1 MPAVPFTAVLR
12 RAGFQPALFRGPR
25 NNAGWKPFEA
35 QDEPALRY
43 AIRIASPQ
51 ACTSH
56 ADGLHMNPKPAM
68 LTRLI
73 HFISGLTRSRYT
85 RALEDELARL
95 RAENRALLNSIL
107 GIAGIPPLRLDAE
120 LARDQRIAA
129 AAAPARHAT
138 PHPTSHPA
146 PRTIV
151 PPASAIARGSA
162 ARADSPAASS
172 ASGASAASA
181 RAPRPN
187 RLILPAN
194 ALRRRSWQQIGRMLE
209 IADARRLSH
218 RDNSGAMS

>member
-1 MPAVPFTAVLR
+1 
-12 RAGFQPALFRGPR
+12 
-25 NNAGWKPFEA
+25 
-35 QDEPALRY
+35 
-43 AIRIASPQ
+43 
-51 ACTSH
+51 
-56 ADGLHMNPKPAM
+56 MNPKPAM

-73 HFISGLTRSRYT
+73 HFISRLTKSRYT

-107 GIAGIPPLRLDAE
+107 GIAGIPPLRLEAE

-129 AAAPARHAT
+129 AAAPGAHAASAPARHAA
-138 PHPTSHPA
+138 PHPMSHSA

-151 PPASAIARGSA
+151 PPASAAARASAAPGSP
-162 ARADSPAASS
+162 ARADSPPASS
-172 ASGASAASA
+172 ASGASAAAA

-187 RLILPAN
+187 RVILPAN